1 MSRQSPPAASGNRA
15 GLAHNSLINRMRTN
29 DTRGGETMRNGRPK
43 TPYGVIAVFTI
54 FTLLFLGVASPS
66 YTLAEEPGSTP
77 YVKADGD
84 GIIEP
89 GENAQE
95 ELARAAQNPV
105 ASMISLPFQNNTN
118 FKFGPQEKTQNILN
132 IQPVWP
138 FALNDK
144 WNLITRTI
152 VPVVSQP
159 ETAPGTDRD
168 FGIGDTTFTAFFSP
182 KNSGKWIWGVGPV
195 LLIPTN
201 TDDRLGPD
209 KWGAGPSFV
218 ALTMPGN
225 WVVGSLFSNVWSFA
239 GSGDNDVNLFS
250 WQYFVNYNM
259 ADGWYLVSAPIIT
272 ANWEADSG
280 DEWTIPFGGG
290 IGKIFRIGK
299 QPMNFNMQ
307 AFYNVEKPDNGADW
321 QLRFQLQFLFPK

>member
-1 MSRQSPPAASGNRA
+1 M
-15 GLAHNSLINRMRTN
+15 H
-29 DTRGGETMRNGRPK
+29 NGRQK
-43 TPYGVIAVFTI
+43 STCVVIVVFAI
-54 FTLLFLGVASPS
+54 FTLLLIGSFSPS
-66 YTLAEEPGSTP
+66 SIQAEEPGSAP
-77 YVKADGD
+77 YVKANGN

-89 GENAQE
+89 GEDAQE

-118 FKFGPQEKTQNILN
+118 FNFGPQNKTQNILN

-159 ETAPGTDRD
+159 ATAPGTDRE
-168 FGIGDTTFTAFFSP
+168 FGIGDTKFSAFFSP
-182 KNSGKWIWGVGPV
+182 RGSGKWIWGAGPV

-201 TDDRLGPD
+201 TDDYLGPD
-209 KWGAGPSFV
+209 KWGAGPSIV
-218 ALTMPGN
+218 LLTMPGN

-239 GSGDNDVNLFS
+239 GSGDDDVNLFT
-250 WQYFVNYNM
+250 WQYFANYNM
-259 ADGWYLVSAPIIT
+259 ADGWYLTSSPVIT
-272 ANWEADSG
+272 ANWENSG

-299 QPMNFNMQ
+299 QPMNAQTQ

-321 QLRFQLQFLFPK
+321 QLRVQLQFLFPK